1 MNWFAS
7 ARCPLFSS
15 GAGGCTRTV
24 CTHAARRTFQIPS
37 SEQQSWLHAP
47 LLHHVAGSLTR
58 EALAL
63 AAEMHQADA
72 SADAC
77 NAAEGTIE
85 EAPRS
90 QQDYAQLPAS
100 ASWQLDAV
108 DLQRVLSSP
117 DIAGRSSAPCVR
129 PRSCGLR
136 PKAGL
141 QTMPNFSTPANDR
154 AWLDASGAYDAFWAS
169 KISPCTGCNVMKPQL
184 RGGFPLLQNLLKNM

>member
-24 CTHAARRTFQIPS
+24 CTHAAPRTFQIPS

-47 LLHHVAGSLTR
+47 LLHDAAGSLTR

-63 AAEMHQADA
+63 VAEMHQADA

-77 NAAEGTIE
+77 NAAEGTVE

-129 PRSCGLR
+129 P
-136 PKAGL
+136 L

-154 AWLDASGAYDAFWAS
+154 PWLDASGACDAFWAS
-169 KISPCTGCNVMKPQL
+169 KISPCTGRNVMKPQL
-184 RGGFPLLQNLLKNM
+184 RGGFPLLQNLLWNM